1 MNTIYVCRN
10 TEKDPVSDVE
20 MKEDLSTEQREK
32 VIRALKVRFE
42 NNMNRHEGL

>member
-1 MNTIYVCRN
+1 MNTIYVRRN